1 MQESEYWGQ
10 MPVIDVQ
17 WTRLVQIP
25 ALGLL
30 VVLQVWVSV
39 SSLRTPVTVYS
50 LFLQGLSP
58 QAVSFS
64 RAGLCVSSTAFFSH
78 GSLVYC

>member
-58 QAVSFS
+58 PGCEFLEGRAVC
-64 RAGLCVSSTAFFSH
+64 LI
-78 GSLVYC
+78 YCFLLTR